1 MDTNFKQPV
10 WPVMRIIGRNVFYTF
25 FVVTF
30 LVVAI
35 LAVTNVVSKY
45 ALKSYTE
52 DQVRRLH
59 WDSVTY
65 QSKDIW
71 AVENLRSSIQKI
83 PGVSKMARVGSIR
96 LSMGTN
102 LLMTIGGKRI
112 QLPWCVFVSPDD
124 PSRLP
129 PELRSQPGEVTLAL
143 LSPQSLAGS
152 ASNDGA
158 KGSLRID
165 FQAEG
170 HAGQPGKTTS
180 VFETKFDHITQPERL
195 ELVKWFLDEYGSAT
209 FIPDESAILVLPKE
223 TFDRELPRIFTMVHE
238 LSKPEPIV
246 GNQDEGK
253 AQSEPEGENLS
264 ASMTVEI
271 MHLVSVDRPHLV
283 TGWDLEGSR
292 NRVADLTKTV
302 SNVSRNVSFESF
314 THSDLLVTLE
324 KMAQLSKRIGLLTI
338 LISIPIL
345 WMVWHFAANLTRLII
360 LNQRRMVGLLRLRG
374 VSFRPIR
381 QSLLLAII
389 AGGLLG
395 GVAGGLVGTFI
406 PYGLYRLSGVE
417 VPLSLL
423 FSTIQDPWFL
433 AIFIVMGTFFSVVA
447 GRKIINYM
455 SHITPL
461 EASRRVAASEEALAF
476 EFTTL
481 QMLCLFLGAAKM
493 LGWIAGYSPKTH
505 FLQNVDMMFNFV
517 AVPLF
522 AYGIA
527 AFVVSRSKVLHQVL
541 DRLTYP
547 VTGKLQWFA
556 VTDMVSRPQRLLA
569 VILVGAFAFS
579 VVVYPRTTAD
589 SFYNKALRGLRLN
602 LGSNIAVRLDALGL
616 TGEELKLQSVGEYSN
631 TVGQRV
637 QAIEQ
642 RIKSIA
648 GVRNV
653 NAIYEF
659 SIPGTFFIPGKNH
672 LPLYLIEDPKNYL
685 RTIYYENKLG
695 VGEPFDRL
703 ISALDKDQVVVSKGL
718 AANMDAAVSGN
729 VRLVGLGRSAG
740 GGDIKSQVAGVAYLL
755 PGTPQMVVTQRESYA
770 TAAVEFLNNI
780 SEVNPYVIGRLGSGN
795 LKNLNAFL
803 GSVYLDVGADADAD
817 PDQIAEQLTQLGK
830 TGIIRDA
837 SITTVK
843 GESGKLANDMF
854 VRLGLENMKVF
865 MFGGILVAI
874 CGITAIAVVNFL
886 ERRRTFGLLRIR
898 GASPAQ
904 LIRIVLAQMMVPVV
918 IGGVIGVF
926 VGLAAGYGLTIAI
939 FSLPK
944 VVYILQ
950 VLDVHL
956 TVSWF
961 TAGVV
966 LVVLA
971 IFFLTIFV
979 LSSWIFRRTAR
990 EALREG

>member
-1 MDTNFKQPV
+1 
-10 WPVMRIIGRNVFYTF
+10 MRIIGKSVFYTF
-25 FVVTF
+25 FLVTF

-52 DQVRRLH
+52 DQVKRLR
-59 WDSVTY
+59 WDAVTY
-65 QSKDIW
+65 QTKDIW
-71 AVENLRSSIQKI
+71 AGEELRGKIQKVS
-83 PGVSKMARVGSIR
+83 GVSGMARVGTIR
-96 LSMGTN
+96 LSTGTN
-102 LLMTIGGKRI
+102 LLMSIGGKKI
-112 QLPWCVFVSPDD
+112 QLPWCVIVSPDD

-129 PELRSQPGEVTLAL
+129 PELRSSQGEVTVAL
-143 LSPQSLAGS
+143 LSPQALVASSSDGS
-152 ASNDGA
+152 KNLL
-158 KGSLRID
+158 KID
-165 FQAEG
+165 FQAQG
-170 HAGQPGKTTS
+170 TSGKAGKITS
-180 VFETKFDHITQPERL
+180 ILETQFDHIAQPERL

-209 FIPDESAILVLPKE
+209 FIPDQSLGLVLPKA
-223 TFDRELPRIFTMVHE
+223 TFDRELPRVFTLIHE

-246 GNQDEGK
+246 GNPDEGK
-253 AQSEPEGENLS
+253 AQSEPEGENLA

-271 MHLVSVDRPHLV
+271 MHLVSVARPSLV

-292 NRVADLTKTV
+292 NRIGQLTKEV
-302 SNVSRNVSFESF
+302 SSLSKNVSFESF
-314 THSDLLVTLE
+314 THSDLLVTLD
-324 KMAQLSKRIGLLTI
+324 KMAQVSKLIGLLTI

-374 VSFRPIR
+374 VSFTPIR
-381 QSLLLAII
+381 KSLFLAVIGGGVLGGI
-389 AGGLLG
+389 SGGL
-395 GVAGGLVGTFI
+395 AGTFL
-406 PYGLYRLSGVE
+406 PYALYRLSGVE
-417 VPLSLL
+417 MPLSLL

-433 AIFIVMGTFFSVVA
+433 IMFIVVGTFFSVIA

-455 SHITPL
+455 SKITPL
-461 EASRRVAASEEALAF
+461 EASRRVASSEESLGF
-476 EFTTL
+476 EFSTL

-493 LGWIAGYSPKTH
+493 LGWIAGFSPKTR

-527 AFVVSRSKVLHQVL
+527 AFLVSRTKVLHKVL

-556 VTDMVSRPQRLLA
+556 VTDMISRPQRLLA

-602 LGSNIAVRLDALGL
+602 LGANIAVRLDALAL
-616 TGEELKLQSVGEYSN
+616 TGGELKLESIGAYSN

-637 QAIEQ
+637 HAIEQ
-642 RIKSIA
+642 QIKAIP
-648 GVRNV
+648 GVRGV

-659 SIPGTFFIPGKNH
+659 SIPGTFFIPGKNY

-685 RTIYYENKLG
+685 KTIYYENNLG
-695 VGEPFDRL
+695 VGEPFDQL

-718 AANMDAAVSGN
+718 AANMDSGN
-729 VRLVGLGRSAG
+729 STMSGLVGLGRGAG
-740 GGDIKSQVAGVAYLL
+740 GGDIKSQIAGVAYLL

-780 SEVNPYVIGRLGSGN
+780 SEVNPYVVGRLGSSN

-803 GSVYLDVGADADAD
+803 GSVYLDVSTEASGNPDA
-817 PDQIAEQLTQLGK
+817 IAVHLSQLGK

-874 CGITAIAVVNFL
+874 CGITAIAVVNFQ
-886 ERRRTFGLLRIR
+886 ERRWTFGLLRIR

-904 LIRIVLAQMMVPVV
+904 LIRIALAQMMVPVM
-918 IGGVIGVF
+918 IGAVIGVF

-944 VVYILQ
+944 VVSILQ

-961 TAGVV
+961 TGAVV
-966 LVVLA
+966 LVVLV
-971 IFFLTIFV
+971 IFFFTIFL